1 VDRAAPAEP
10 DVYLVGLD
18 EFPGE
23 MLIRLE
29 AFFEGKYGVRVGVLA
44 SVDIPA
50 DAYDGG
56 QLVAAL
62 VSDPIQAARVDDR
75 PVIALTEE
83 DLVIQKRTVAVF
95 SARSSSRSLAVV
107 SVARMD
113 PVNLGLQRNDELL
126 FMRMAKIV
134 AKDIGVL
141 HLGLPLSND
150 PRSVMYDPINSLAA
164 LDAVADDFVL
174 DAR

>member
-1 VDRAAPAEP
+1 VDRAAPEEAEP
-10 DVYLVGLD
+10 NVYLVGLG

-29 AFFEGKYGVRVGVLA
+29 AFFEYKYGVRVGVLA
-44 SVDIPA
+44 SIDIPA

-56 QLVAAL
+56 QLVAPL
-62 VSDPIQAARVDDR
+62 VSAPIQAARVDDQ

-83 DLVIQKRTVAVF
+83 DLVIEKGTVAVF
-95 SARSSSRSLAVV
+95 SARSSSRSMAVV

-113 PVNLGLQRNDELL
+113 SGNDELL

-134 AKDIGVL
+134 AKDIGIL
-141 HLGLPLSND
+141 YLGLPLSND
-150 PRSVMYDPINSLAA
+150 PRSVMYDPINSLSA

-174 DAR
+174 GGR

>member
-1 VDRAAPAEP
+1 VDRAAPEEAEP
-10 DVYLVGLD
+10 NVYLVGLG

-29 AFFEGKYGVRVGVLA
+29 AFFEDEYGINVGILA
-44 SVDIPA
+44 SIDIPA
-50 DAYDGG
+50 DAYDSNSG
-56 QLVAAL
+56 QLVAPL
-62 VSDPIQAARVDDR
+62 VSAPIQAARVAHPDR

-83 DLVIQKRTVAVF
+83 DLVIEKGTVAVF
-95 SARSSSRSLAVV
+95 SARSNSRSMAVV

-113 PVNLGLQRNDELL
+113 SGNDELL

-134 AKDIGVL
+134 AKDIGIL
-141 HLGLPLSND
+141 YLGLPLSND
-150 PRSVMYDPINSLAA
+150 PRSVMYDPINSLSA

-174 DAR
+174 GGR